1 MYAEREG
8 IIYKFVMAL
17 KMVIANGYNYS
28 EPESVVHARMMYR
41 YENNT
46 VIAFYHEC
54 MMEREDGKITDQ
66 CTTGKVYDVY
76 KAWCA
81 DNNHGYYKTAREFRN
96 TLAEHLNTSFA
107 DMTVRRGKGGTF
119 YRSITLKDEVKE
131 HYHKAYGYDGYDG
144 TEFLA
149 D

>member
-1 MYAEREG
+1 
-8 IIYKFVMAL
+8 
-17 KMVIANGYNYS
+17 
-28 EPESVVHARMMYR
+28 MMYR
-41 YENNT
+41 YENNI

-54 MMEREDGKITDQ
+54 MMEREDGKISDQ
-66 CTTGKVYDVY
+66 CTTVKVYDVY

-81 DNNHGYYKTAREFRN
+81 DNNHGYFKTAREFRN

-119 YRSITLKDEVKE
+119 YRSITLKDEVKA
-131 HYHKAYGYDGYDG
+131 HYHKAYGYDDS
-144 TEFLA
+144 EFLA